1 VARGARSP
9 ESEEEAALVRAATA
23 GRTESFAELV
33 RRYEGPLLRFLELR
47 CTSRE
52 DAEELCQESFL
63 RAWRQLDRYD
73 ARWRFSTWLFTLA
86 RRLAISAGR
95 RAAPRA
101 LAGEQVDQ
109 VDLQQGPAEQAA
121 LRERSEGLWALS
133 ERLLSADQRAALWLR
148 YAENH
153 SAEEIGRVL
162 GRRPAAV
169 RVLLFRARTVLAEHL
184 DPSLAEGL
192 PGGEERATF
201 FPALRAR
208 QAVEGGS

>member
-1 VARGARSP
+1 MARGARRPGSQ
-9 ESEEEAALVRAATA
+9 EEAALVRAATA
-23 GRTESFAELV
+23 GHTEAFAGLV

-47 CTSRE
+47 CASRE

-63 RAWRQLDRYD
+63 RAWKQLDRYD
-73 ARWRFSTWLFTLA
+73 PRWRFSTWLFTLA
-86 RRLAISAGR
+86 RRLALSAGR

-101 LAGEQVDQ
+101 HSTEAVEQVG
-109 VDLQQGPAEQAA
+109 VQQGPAEQADR
-121 LRERSEGLWALS
+121 RERSEGLWALS

-162 GRRPAAV
+162 RRRPAAV
-169 RVLLFRARTVLAEHL
+169 RALLFRARTVLAEHL

-192 PGGEERATF
+192 PGGEERATL
-201 FPALRAR
+201 FPALRAG